1 MNELL
6 NHSLKRLFREHDSF
20 RNTTAW
26 SMMHINICCS
36 IWNYFLADQ
45 I

>member
-1 MNELL
+1 MNEIV
-6 NHSLKRLFREHDSF
+6 KRLFQEHDSF
-20 RNTTAW
+20 RNTAW